1 VEPTVVGDILYVGS
15 CAGRFY
21 AFENQT
27 GDVLWTFDVS
37 QDGAEQFHGTP
48 LIADSIIVFGTD
60 EGSQGPGTLYA
71 LDRRTGELIWKSG
84 DHYGMATEPAIG
96 RDSLVFAVTRDDSL
110 LALNL
115 HSGEPVWSFFSGW
128 YRSDESEYESMIAI
142 PKLMSSPLIMDDWV
156 IMVGRNNVI
165 YKLRMNDGAVEDS
178 ISIVHIVTSDP
189 VVVGKKLLLGL
200 SNHTLATYD
209 PTNNMIDMLC
219 DLPYMALG
227 GMAVSDERIV
237 FLAGYE
243 DDRPAN
249 VVSIDRSDC
258 ELVWD
263 VFVDDDDS
271 TAFWYVPRVHVWR
284 DWIIV
289 GSTTGRV
296 VLLDAGSGDA
306 VGEFSCDNPVRGIG
320 HSDSLLFVGTFNGL
334 LYALSVPD

>member
-1 VEPTVVGDILYVGS
+1 MEPTVVGDVLYVGS
-15 CAGRFY
+15 CSGRFY

-27 GDVLWTFDVS
+27 GEVLWTFDVS
-37 QDGAEQFHGTP
+37 QDGADQFHGTP

-60 EGSQGPGTLYA
+60 QGSQGPGTLYA
-71 LDRRTGELIWKSG
+71 LNRRTGDLVWKSG

-96 RDSLVFAVTRDDSL
+96 HDSLVFAVTRDDSL
-110 LALNL
+110 LALDL

-142 PKLMSSPLIMDDWV
+142 PKLTSSPVIMDNSL

-165 YKLRMNDGAVEDS
+165 YRLRMHDGAVEDS
-178 ISIVHIVTSDP
+178 MSTVHIVTSDP
-189 VVVGKKLLLGL
+189 VVVDNKLLLGL
-200 SNHTLATYD
+200 SNQTLAMYD
-209 PTNNMIDMLC
+209 PTNNMIDKLC
-219 DLPYMALG
+219 DLSYMALG
-227 GMAVSDERIV
+227 GLAVSDERIV

-249 VVSIDRSDC
+249 VASLERSDC
-258 ELVWD
+258 ELGWNVSVND
-263 VFVDDDDS
+263 NGSD
-271 TAFWYVPRVHVWR
+271 AYWYVPRVHVWR

-296 VLLDAGSGDA
+296 VLLDAASGK
-306 VGEFSCDNPVRGIG
+306 VVWEYVCDNPIRGIG